1 LLWPLAVKKLK
12 CLLLHQLLLLLQWL
26 TPLKT
31 QHLLLLALP
40 LRLLPVPHLPL
51 PALLLL
57 PLAL

>member
-1 LLWPLAVKKLK
+1 LLWLLAVKKLK
-12 CLLLHQLLLLLQWL
+12 CLLQHQLLLLQWL
-26 TPLKT
+26 MPLKT